1 GLPGKLFDCTSR
13 DRDESE
19 LFLVEGDSAG
29 GSAEAGRDRMYQ
41 AVLPLRGKPLNV
53 EKARLEKVLGND
65 EICSIISAVRRG
77 ICNSEDI
84 SRHRYDKIVILTD
97 ADVDGQHIRTLL
109 LTFFYRQ
116 MRKLLEDGHIYVARP
131 PLYRVTQRKSARYV
145 QTAEE
150 MNRELMERGLSG

>member
-1 GLPGKLFDCTSR
+1 GLTAIVSVQVPEPQFESQTKVRLNNPEVEGIVASVVNEQLSTYLEENPKDAQKVMKKVILAAEAREAATKAKKALKDRKNILSSGGRPGKLFDCTSR

-65 EICSIISAVRRG
+65 EI
-77 ICNSEDI
+77 
-84 SRHRYDKIVILTD
+84 
-97 ADVDGQHIRTLL
+97 
-109 LTFFYRQ
+109 
-116 MRKLLEDGHIYVARP
+116 
-131 PLYRVTQRKSARYV
+131 
-145 QTAEE
+145 
-150 MNRELMERGLSG
+150 